1 MTDDPALPA
10 TATPLDAAHAAAA
23 AAPEDDALRLALHG
37 RLLEADL
44 HLLLETE
51 SEGDRL
57 APWVLTL
64 ESGPVVLAFDRD
76 DRLAEF
82 LATTLGAPAPYAAL
96 TGRRLVALL
105 ARQGLGL
112 GINLGVAPS
121 EMLLPPAAID
131 WLAALAAS
139 RPERTEGAARRF
151 APPPPDPA
159 LEAALAARLDGL
171 GGLFEAAHLAAADLA
186 EGPRLLLAVTGVPE
200 TAEPAVAA
208 AVAETLRFLDG
219 APPLDV
225 TFLAPDAPALAA
237 ITAVARSFHPPVAAA
252 TAPPARPG
260 PGRDPARPP
269 ILR

>member
-37 RLLEADL
+37 RLLEAEL

-51 SEGDRL
+51 PEGDRL
-57 APWVLTL
+57 APRVLAL

-131 WLAALAAS
+131 WLAALAGS